1 MHARVSSQNFSNERA
16 CAWSR
21 IIWRVFYVVHV
32 YLVIVPCVLKDDD
45 TDDMAQRVKAGGLV
59 STWDP
64 FTVRSLVV
72 VLVGEGR

>member
-1 MHARVSSQNFSNERA
+1 M
-16 CAWSR
+16 
-21 IIWRVFYVVHV
+21 HV

-59 STWDP
+59 RTWDP